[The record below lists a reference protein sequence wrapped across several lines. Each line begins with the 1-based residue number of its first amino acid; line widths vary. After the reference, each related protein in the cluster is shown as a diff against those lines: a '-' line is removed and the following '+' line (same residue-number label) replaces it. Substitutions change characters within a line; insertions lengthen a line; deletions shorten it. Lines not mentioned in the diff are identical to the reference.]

1 MQLSKGNIFLILL
14 WQEKNIELKE
24 VVTINVCVYMWHTD
38 KYACICNMYIFICV
52 TYIYPSLA
60 SFLSLSLPSLFL
72 LRNKEISKQCY
83 DAINS
88 CEKVTINN
96 YRLLKFCLKLIF
108 KNIIDN
114 FSLVYLKEKRI
125 QEVDDSSIVYTI
137 LDIGPL
143 LVVFHRIIE
152 S

>member
-1 MQLSKGNIFLILL
+1 MCNIHLPEFG
-14 WQEKNIELKE
+14 
-24 VVTINVCVYMWHTD
+24 
-38 KYACICNMYIFICV
+38 
-52 TYIYPSLA
+52 
-60 SFLSLSLPSLFL
+60 FLSFSLPPLLLLFL

-108 KNIIDN
+108 KNITDN

-125 QEVDDSSIVYTI
+125 QEVDDSSILCTI
-137 LDIGPL
+137 FDIGPL
-143 LVVFHRIIE
+143 LAVFHRIIE